1 MNTALFFCVTREEK
15 MLYRISSGI
24 AKKMATVGI
33 VSQESVDT
41 YVYGIELLVSFF
53 FSAGIIITIG
63 LIAGKIIETIV
74 FLSVFIILRSF
85 TGGFHANTFIKCT
98 IITLLTYGI
107 VLLLS
112 CLITIPL
119 PVYFAFTLIELVL
132 ISIFAPIEN
141 INKPIKGKKR
151 IRHKVTSIVLLILFA
166 GIGFL
171 LNYYFNLKALG
182 STVFFSLVVDT
193 LLLFPREKRKEE

>member
-1 MNTALFFCVTREEK
+1 

>member
-24 AKKMATVGI
+24 AKKMATFGI

-112 CLITIPL
+112 CFITIPL
-119 PVYFAFTLIELVL
+119 PVYLAFTLIELVL

-171 LNYYFNLKALG
+171 LNYFFNLKALG

>member
-1 MNTALFFCVTREEK
+1 

-63 LIAGKIIETIV
+63 LIAGKIIET
-74 FLSVFIILRSF
+74 VFIILRSF

-112 CLITIPL
+112 CFITIPL